1 MFITPP
7 LGRRDLLKGGA
18 LIVGFAIA
26 GAPLSAAAATGAAA
40 TGGAATG
47 GTTTWGLGKPLSL
60 DEVASFLAITADGT
74 AIIYSGKVDLGTGVE
89 TAITQIAAEE
99 LDLPLE
105 RVSVIQG
112 DTALTPNQGPT
123 WGSLSIQAGG
133 MQIRHAA
140 ATARQ
145 ALVEMAAKKL
155 GAQPHELVIAEGV
168 IRPELGGDG
177 VSYAELVGGK
187 NFSLKLDK
195 TAPTKPPRAYSIV
208 GRPVAR
214 LDIPA
219 KVTGQFTYAQDVRVP
234 GMVHGRV
241 VRPSGIGATLESVD
255 ASSIQ
260 DLPGIIKI
268 VRERNFLGVVAETEW
283 AAIKG
288 AEQLKATW
296 SDWEGLP
303 DESGLWEWVRASKVA
318 KDLVTSDKG
327 DVTGALPEG
336 VQQLHASYDFA
347 IQTHGSIG
355 PSCAVAEIKNGMLT
369 CWTPSQDTHRLR
381 PALAQMLS
389 MPAENVRCIYVEG
402 SGCYG
407 RNGHEDATADAAL
420 MARAVGRPV
429 RVQWMRADE
438 HGWDPKGPPT
448 LIDLHA
454 ALDASGKITA
464 WQSEF
469 FIPNGDA
476 GTVPLLAAMLGEL
489 PYAALT
495 SPGNISR
502 DSAIPYGIAN
512 VRTTCRLIDRTPLRP
527 SWIRTPGRMQNT
539 FANESFM
546 DELAAAAGA
555 DPLEFRLKYL
565 DDPRGIEVLNRL
577 ARLSRWQARPSPAG
591 NSGSGNIAIGRGL
604 SYVHYELVRTYIGAV
619 AEVEVD
625 RNSGKIRAARFFI
638 VHDCGQIIN
647 PDGVRNQIEGN
658 VIMTVSRT
666 LMERVTFNRS
676 RVTSLD
682 WNSYPIL
689 RFPDVP
695 GVVSELIDRPDQPP
709 WGVGEPTGAV
719 IPAAISNAVFDAT
732 GARLRS
738 VPFYPD
744 KVKAALPT

>member
-1 MFITPP
+1 MFITPRSS
-7 LGRRDLLKGGA
+7 RRDFLKGGA
-18 LIVGFAIA
+18 LVVGFAIV
-26 GAPLSAAAATGAAA
+26 GAPLPAPAATEAA
-40 TGGAATG
+40 TR
-47 GTTTWGLGKPLSL
+47 PLAL
-60 DEVASFLAITADGT
+60 DEVDSFLAITADNT

-112 DTALTPNQGPT
+112 DTTLTPNQGPT
-123 WGSLSIQAGG
+123 WGSLSIQVGG

-145 ALVEMAAKKL
+145 ALIEMAAKKL
-155 GAQPHELVIAEGV
+155 GLQPHALVIAEGV
-168 IRPELGGDG
+168 IRPELGGEG
-177 VSYAELVGGK
+177 VSYAALVGGK
-187 NFSLKLDK
+187 DFSLKLDK
-195 TAPTKPPRAYSIV
+195 QAPTKPPGAYSIV

-255 ASSIQ
+255 ESSIS
-260 DLPGIIKI
+260 DLPGIIKV
-268 VRERNFLGVVAETEW
+268 VRVKNFLGVVAETEW
-283 AAIKG
+283 SAIK
-288 AEQLKATW
+288 AAQQLKATW
-296 SDWEGLP
+296 SNWEGLP
-303 DESGLWEWVRASKVA
+303 DESKLWEWVRASRIA
-318 KDLVTSDKG
+318 KDLVTSNKG
-327 DVTGALPEG
+327 DVATALPQG
-336 VQQLHASYDFA
+336 AKQLRATYDFA

-355 PSCAVAEIKNGMLT
+355 PSCAVAEIAGGKLT

-389 MPAENVRCIYVEG
+389 MPVADVRCIYVEG

-420 MARAVGRPV
+420 MAHAVGRPV

-448 LIDLHA
+448 LIDLRA
-454 ALDASGKITA
+454 ALDSSGNATA

-476 GTVPLLAAMLGEL
+476 GTVPLLAAILGEL

-495 SPGNISR
+495 SPGNITR
-502 DSAIPYGIAN
+502 DSDIPYRIAN
-512 VRTTCRLIDRTPLRP
+512 VRTTCHLLDRTPLRP

-539 FANESFM
+539 FANESFI

-555 DPLEFRLKYL
+555 DPLAFRLKYL

-577 ARLSRWQARPSPAG
+577 ARLAKWQTRPSPRSNA
-591 NSGSGNIAIGRGL
+591 GSGTIATGRGL
-604 SYVHYELVRTYIGAV
+604 SYVHYELVRTYVGAV

-625 RNSGKIRAARFFI
+625 RASGKIRVARFFI

-658 VIMTVSRT
+658 AIMTVSRT

-676 RVTSLD
+676 LVTSLD

-689 RFPDVP
+689 TFPDVP
-695 GVVSELIDRPDQPP
+695 TVVSELIDRPDEPP
-709 WGVGEPTGAV
+709 WGVGEPSGAV
-719 IPAAISNAVFDAT
+719 IPSAISNAVFDAT

-744 KVKAALPT
+744 KVKAALPPM